1 MRERSNGPRSVL
13 TLAVGGPDSSCSSE
27 AEPLCASHVIV
38 MTAWKTGEGGV
49 SSWEATS
56 ARSGGDERC
65 KSLDGH
71 REERH
76 GRGENNAGNVVSA
89 LS

>member
-27 AEPLCASHVIV
+27 AKPLCTSRVIA
-38 MTAWKTGEGGV
+38 MTVWKTAGSGV
-49 SSWEATS
+49 SSWDATS

-76 GRGENNAGNVVSA
+76 GEVRTTLEMSVP
-89 LS
+89 